1 MIDQSIFLLRP
12 EDLDVKID
20 GQQLCVTASQD
31 LGEGGSGRS
40 RVFEQRSVPEKHSQ
54 SKVKCFRFSLPE
66 GVKPGEVQSSLTREG
81 NLVITAPRDKSRAD
95 MDSGA
100 RHEQRELEKHLEQAL
115 SPHNWKDDGRR
126 STTHQT
132 HESSNLPV
140 SPFNFDNGVSRV
152 DCDEDTYKIMVD
164 VHQFRPED
172 LVIKTVDDSVI
183 VEANIEEKTVDGRSY
198 SAKSFSQSFNLPRGL
213 DPRTVTSAL
222 SNEGVLT
229 ISAPLNKTLH

>member
-1 MIDQSIFLLRP
+1 M
-12 EDLDVKID
+12 
-20 GQQLCVTASQD
+20 
-31 LGEGGSGRS
+31 
-40 RVFEQRSVPEKHSQ
+40 
-54 SKVKCFRFSLPE
+54 
-66 GVKPGEVQSSLTREG
+66 KPAEVQSSLTREG

-100 RHEQRELEKHLEQAL
+100 RHEQRELEKHFEQAL
-115 SPHNWKDDGRR
+115 SPNNWKDDGRR
-126 STTHQT
+126 ATTHQT

-152 DCDEDTYKIMVD
+152 ECDEDTYKIMVD

-183 VEANIEEKTVDGRSY
+183 VEANNEEKTVDGRSY
-198 SAKSFSQSFNLPRGL
+198 SAKNFSQSFNLPRGL